1 MIDLS
6 NLNELSS
13 VLEFFVWGVVFG
25 IGIDTIVYCIS
36 IPIVFIYN
44 LIQSA

>member
-13 VLEFFVWGVVFG
+13 VLEFFVWGVFG

-44 LIQSA
+44 LIKSA